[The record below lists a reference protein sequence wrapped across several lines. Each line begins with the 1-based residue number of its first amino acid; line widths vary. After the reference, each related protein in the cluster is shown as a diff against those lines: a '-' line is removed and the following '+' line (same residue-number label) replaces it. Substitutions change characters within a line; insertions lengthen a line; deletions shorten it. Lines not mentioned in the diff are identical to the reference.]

1 MDRFVAFNLMV
12 AVPDST
18 TLTGTTQ
25 SAISASLP
33 ALPALTILW
42 HPDPSRVGAMLL
54 LSETGRGR
62 THQLARLSPL
72 FPHYAEVTAPL
83 GDPFMSRQPCLEFEV
98 TGRSLELRPLGG
110 AVPIALGGKPLDER
124 VVLDEGALAQ
134 GAVLT
139 LGRRIALCIH
149 LAVLPS
155 KQLQDLGFVGHS
167 DVMNAV
173 RTSIL
178 SVADLSKP
186 VLIRGETGTGKELV
200 ANAIVANGARKN
212 KPFVAFNIAALPP
225 QLAAAEIFGH
235 EKGAFTDAARE
246 RNGYFHQADGG
257 TLFLDEIGLA
267 PPDVQ
272 SALLR
277 VLETGQVQRLG
288 GNVARHVDVRV
299 LAATD
304 SDLLERPE
312 RGQAFSPALLHRLSN
327 ATIRLPALRERPQD
341 LGLLLLHFLRDVLAE
356 THELGRLET
365 PMGAKR
371 TWLDARLFVELA
383 DCPWPGNVRQL
394 RNFATELAIHSRG
407 KPTAQVTP
415 ALASMLG
422 RSDPPPQITAAASD
436 PVDHDRIAEALARND
451 FQPARAARALRVSR
465 NTIYEHMRKDPNL
478 GLLSR
483 LSAEEFHR
491 HIEDC
496 DGDLREV
503 ARRLQ
508 VSYRAVQLRFGKG

>member
-1 MDRFVAFNLMV
+1 MSEDAE
-12 AVPDST
+12 ST

-25 SAISASLP
+25 SIVAASLP

-54 LSETGRGR
+54 LNEAGRGR
-62 THQLARLSPL
+62 THRLSRL
-72 FPHYAEVTAPL
+72 STVFPHYTEGPVSL
-83 GDPFMSRQPCLEFEV
+83 GDPFVSREPCLEFEV
-98 TGRSLELRPLGG
+98 TGRSLKLRPLGG
-110 AVPIALGGKPLDER
+110 SLPIAVAGELLDETAVLDER
-124 VVLDEGALAQ
+124 AVAQ
-134 GAVLT
+134 GTVLT

-149 LAVLPS
+149 LAAPPS
-155 KQLQDLGFVGHS
+155 KELQDLGFVGHS

-200 ANAIVANGARKN
+200 ANAIVANGPRRN
-212 KPFVAFNIAALPP
+212 NPFVPVNIAALPP
-225 QLAAAEIFGH
+225 QLVAAAIFGH

-246 RNGYFHQADGG
+246 RNGYFHAADGG

-277 VLETGQVQRLG
+277 VLETGQVERLG
-288 GNVARHVDVRV
+288 GNIARHVDVRV

-304 SDLLERPE
+304 SDLLERPG
-312 RGQAFSPALLHRLSN
+312 RGQAFSPALLHRLSGT
-327 ATIRLPALRERPQD
+327 TIRVPALRERPQD
-341 LGLLLLHFLRDVLAE
+341 LGVLLLHFLRDVLAE

-365 PMGAKR
+365 PMEAKR
-371 TWLDARLFVELA
+371 TWLDARLFARLA
-383 DCPWPGNVRQL
+383 ACPWPGNVRQL

-407 KPTAQVTP
+407 SATAQVTP
-415 ALASMLG
+415 ALLSMLG
-422 RSDPPPQITAAASD
+422 GRDPSPQIAAPSG
-436 PVDHDRIAEALARND
+436 PIGHHQIAEALARND
-451 FQPARAARALRVSR
+451 FQPARAARALHVSR

-478 GLLSR
+478 GMLSR
-483 LSAEEFHR
+483 LSDKEFNR
-491 HIEDC
+491 HVEDC
-496 DGDLREV
+496 GGDLHEV

-508 VSYRAVQLRFGKG
+508 VSYRAVQLRFGKN

>member
-1 MDRFVAFNLMV
+1 
-12 AVPDST
+12 
-18 TLTGTTQ
+18 
-25 SAISASLP
+25 
-33 ALPALTILW
+33 
-42 HPDPSRVGAMLL
+42 
-54 LSETGRGR
+54 
-62 THQLARLSPL
+62 
-72 FPHYAEVTAPL
+72 
-83 GDPFMSRQPCLEFEV
+83 
-98 TGRSLELRPLGG
+98 
-110 AVPIALGGKPLDER
+110 LDEA
-124 VVLDEGALAQ
+124 VVLDEGELAQ

-149 LAVLPS
+149 LAVPPS
-155 KQLQDLGFVGHS
+155 KRLQDLGFVGHS
-167 DVMNAV
+167 DLMNAV

-200 ANAIVANGARKN
+200 ASAIVANGARKN
-212 KPFVAFNIAALPP
+212 KPFVPVNIAALPP
-225 QLAAAEIFGH
+225 QLVAAEIFGH
-235 EKGAFTDAARE
+235 EESAFTDAARE
-246 RNGYFHQADGG
+246 RNGYFHAANGG

-288 GNVARHVDVRV
+288 GSVARHVDARV

-312 RGQAFSPALLHRLSN
+312 HGQAFSPALLHRLSG
-327 ATIRLPALRERPQD
+327 TTMRLPALRDRPQD
-341 LGLLLLHFLRDVLAE
+341 LGMLLLHFLRDVLAE

-365 PMGAKR
+365 PMEAKR

-383 DCPWPGNVRQL
+383 PCPWPGNVRQL

-407 KPTAQVTP
+407 NATAQVTP
-415 ALASMLG
+415 ALVSILG
-422 RSDPPPQITAAASD
+422 RRDPPPQIAAPSA
-436 PVDHDRIAEALARND
+436 PIGHDRIAEALARND
-451 FQPARAARALRVSR
+451 FQPARAARALHISR

-478 GLLSR
+478 GMLSR
-483 LSAEEFHR
+483 LSDREFNR
-491 HIEDC
+491 HVEDC
-496 DGDLREV
+496 GGDLHEV

-508 VSYRAVQLRFGKG
+508 VSYRAVQLRFGKN

>member
-1 MDRFVAFNLMV
+1 MDEA
-12 AVPDST
+12 
-18 TLTGTTQ
+18 
-25 SAISASLP
+25 
-33 ALPALTILW
+33 
-42 HPDPSRVGAMLL
+42 
-54 LSETGRGR
+54 
-62 THQLARLSPL
+62 
-72 FPHYAEVTAPL
+72 
-83 GDPFMSRQPCLEFEV
+83 
-98 TGRSLELRPLGG
+98 
-110 AVPIALGGKPLDER
+110 
-124 VVLDEGALAQ
+124 VVLDEGELAQ

-149 LAVLPS
+149 LAVPPS
-155 KQLQDLGFVGHS
+155 KRLQDLGFVGHS
-167 DVMNAV
+167 DLMNAV

-200 ANAIVANGARKN
+200 ASAIVANGARKN
-212 KPFVAFNIAALPP
+212 KPFVPVNIAALPP
-225 QLAAAEIFGH
+225 QLVAAEIFGH
-235 EKGAFTDAARE
+235 EESAFTDAARE
-246 RNGYFHQADGG
+246 RNGYFHAANGG

-288 GNVARHVDVRV
+288 GSVARHVDARV

-312 RGQAFSPALLHRLSN
+312 HGQAFSPALLHRLSG
-327 ATIRLPALRERPQD
+327 TTMRLPALRDRPQD
-341 LGLLLLHFLRDVLAE
+341 LGMLLLHFLRDVLAE

-365 PMGAKR
+365 PMEAKR

-383 DCPWPGNVRQL
+383 PCPWPGNVRQL

-407 KPTAQVTP
+407 NATAQVTP
-415 ALASMLG
+415 ALVSILG
-422 RSDPPPQITAAASD
+422 RRDPPPQIAAPSD
-436 PVDHDRIAEALARND
+436 PIGHDRIAEALARND
-451 FQPARAARALRVSR
+451 FQPARAARALHISR

-478 GLLSR
+478 GMLSR
-483 LSAEEFHR
+483 LSDREFNR
-491 HIEDC
+491 HVEDC
-496 DGDLREV
+496 GGDLHEV

-508 VSYRAVQLRFGKG
+508 VSYRAVQLRFGKN

>member
-1 MDRFVAFNLMV
+1 MV

-33 ALPALTILW
+33 AVPALTILW
-42 HPDPSRVGAMLL
+42 HPDPRRVGAMLL
-54 LSETGRGR
+54 LSEVGRGR
-62 THQLARLSPL
+62 THQLSRSSPV
-72 FPHYAEVTAPL
+72 FPHYAEMHAPL
-83 GDPFMSRQPCLEFEV
+83 DDPFLSRQPCLELEV
-98 TGRSLELRPLGG
+98 TNRSLKLRPPGG
-110 AVPIALGGKPLDER
+110 AQPIALGGELLDQP
-124 VVLDEGALAQ
+124 VVLDEGDLMR

-149 LAVLPS
+149 LAVPPS

-178 SVADLSKP
+178 AVADLNRP

-200 ANAIVANGARKN
+200 ANAIVANGPRKN
-212 KPFVAFNIAALPP
+212 KPFLAVNIAALPR
-225 QLAAAEIFGH
+225 QLVAAEIFGH
-235 EKGAFTDAARE
+235 EKGAFTDAVRE
-246 RNGYFHQADGG
+246 RNGYFHEADGG

-272 SALLR
+272 STLLR

-288 GNVARHVDVRV
+288 GNVTRRVDVRV

-312 RGQAFSPALLHRLSN
+312 HGQAFSPALLHRLSN
-327 ATIRLPALRERPQD
+327 GTIRLPPLRERPQD
-341 LGLLLLHFLRDVLAE
+341 LGVLLLHLLRDVLAE
-356 THELGRLET
+356 TRELGRLET
-365 PMGAKR
+365 PMDAKR

-383 DCPWPGNVRQL
+383 ACPWPGNVRQL

-407 KPTAQVTP
+407 SATAQVTP
-415 ALASMLG
+415 ALLSMLG
-422 RSDPPPQITAAASD
+422 GRDPSPQIAAPSA
-436 PVDHDRIAEALARND
+436 PIDHDQIAEALARND
-451 FQPARAARALRVSR
+451 FQPARAARALHVSR

-478 GLLSR
+478 GMLSR
-483 LSAEEFHR
+483 LSDKEFNR
-491 HIEDC
+491 HVEDC
-496 DGDLREV
+496 GGDLHEV

-508 VSYRAVQLRFGKG
+508 VSYRAVQLRFGKN

>member
-1 MDRFVAFNLMV
+1 M
-12 AVPDST
+12 
-18 TLTGTTQ
+18 
-25 SAISASLP
+25 
-33 ALPALTILW
+33 
-42 HPDPSRVGAMLL
+42 H
-54 LSETGRGR
+54 
-62 THQLARLSPL
+62 
-72 FPHYAEVTAPL
+72 APL
-83 GDPFMSRQPCLEFEV
+83 DDPFLSRQPCLELEV
-98 TGRSLELRPLGG
+98 TNRSLKLRPLGD
-110 AVPIALGGKPLDER
+110 AQPIALGGELLDEP
-124 VVLDEGALAQ
+124 VVLDEGDLMR

-149 LAVLPS
+149 LAVPPS
-155 KQLQDLGFVGHS
+155 KQVQDLGFVGHS

-178 SVADLSKP
+178 AVADLSKP

-200 ANAIVANGARKN
+200 ANAIVVNGPRKN
-212 KPFVAFNIAALPP
+212 KPFVPVNIAALPP
-225 QLAAAEIFGH
+225 QLVAAEIFGH

-246 RNGYFHQADGG
+246 RNGLFQEADGG

-288 GNVARHVDVRV
+288 GNVARRVDVRV

-312 RGQAFSPALLHRLSN
+312 HGQAFSPALRHRLSN

-341 LGLLLLHFLRDVLAE
+341 LGLLLLHFLKDVLAE
-356 THELGRLET
+356 TRELGRLET
-365 PMGAKR
+365 PAEA
-371 TWLDARLFVELA
+371 TWLDARVFVDLA
-383 DCPWPGNVRQL
+383 ASPWPGNVRQL
-394 RNFATELAIHSRG
+394 RNFATELAINSRG
-407 KPTAQVTP
+407 NAAAQVTP
-415 ALASMLG
+415 ALLSMLG
-422 RSDPPPQITAAASD
+422 NDPPSPQMATSSD

>member
-1 MDRFVAFNLMV
+1 MD
-12 AVPDST
+12 
-18 TLTGTTQ
+18 
-25 SAISASLP
+25 
-33 ALPALTILW
+33 
-42 HPDPSRVGAMLL
+42 
-54 LSETGRGR
+54 
-62 THQLARLSPL
+62 
-72 FPHYAEVTAPL
+72 APL
-83 GDPFMSRQPCLEFEV
+83 DDPFLSRQPCLELEV
-98 TGRSLELRPLGG
+98 TNRSLKLRPLGG
-110 AVPIALGGKPLDER
+110 AQPIALGGELLDEP
-124 VVLDEGALAQ
+124 VVLDEGDLMR

-149 LAVLPS
+149 LAVPPS

-173 RTSIL
+173 RTSTL

-212 KPFVAFNIAALPP
+212 KPFVPVNIAALPP
-225 QLAAAEIFGH
+225 QLVAAEIFGH

-246 RNGYFHQADGG
+246 RNGYFHAADGG

-312 RGQAFSPALLHRLSN
+312 RGQAFSPALLHRLSS

-365 PMGAKR
+365 PIEAKR
-371 TWLDARLFVELA
+371 TWLDARIFAQLA
-383 DCPWPGNVRQL
+383 ASPWPGNVRQL
-394 RNFATELAIHSRG
+394 RNFATELAISSRG
-407 KPTAQVTP
+407 NAAAQVTP
-415 ALASMLG
+415 ALLSMLG
-422 RSDPPPQITAAASD
+422 NDAPSPQMATSSD

>member
-1 MDRFVAFNLMV
+1 MDEA
-12 AVPDST
+12 
-18 TLTGTTQ
+18 
-25 SAISASLP
+25 
-33 ALPALTILW
+33 
-42 HPDPSRVGAMLL
+42 
-54 LSETGRGR
+54 
-62 THQLARLSPL
+62 
-72 FPHYAEVTAPL
+72 
-83 GDPFMSRQPCLEFEV
+83 
-98 TGRSLELRPLGG
+98 
-110 AVPIALGGKPLDER
+110 
-124 VVLDEGALAQ
+124 VVLDEGELAQ

-149 LAVLPS
+149 LAVPPS
-155 KQLQDLGFVGHS
+155 KRLQDLGFVGHS
-167 DVMNAV
+167 DLMNAV

-200 ANAIVANGARKN
+200 ASAIVANGARKN
-212 KPFVAFNIAALPP
+212 KPFVPVNIAALPP
-225 QLAAAEIFGH
+225 QLVAAEIFGH
-235 EKGAFTDAARE
+235 EESAFTDAARE
-246 RNGYFHQADGG
+246 RNGYFHAANGG

-288 GNVARHVDVRV
+288 GSVARHVDARV

-312 RGQAFSPALLHRLSN
+312 HGQAFSPALLHRLSG
-327 ATIRLPALRERPQD
+327 TTMRLPALRDRPQD
-341 LGLLLLHFLRDVLAE
+341 LGMLLLHFLRDVLAE

-365 PMGAKR
+365 PMEAKR

-383 DCPWPGNVRQL
+383 PCPWPGNVRQL

-407 KPTAQVTP
+407 NATAQVTP
-415 ALASMLG
+415 ALVSILG
-422 RSDPPPQITAAASD
+422 RRDPPPQIAAPSA
-436 PVDHDRIAEALARND
+436 PIGHDRIAEALARND
-451 FQPARAARALRVSR
+451 FQPARAARALHISR

-478 GLLSR
+478 GMLSR
-483 LSAEEFHR
+483 LSDREFNR
-491 HIEDC
+491 HVEDC
-496 DGDLREV
+496 GGDLHEV

-508 VSYRAVQLRFGKG
+508 VSYRAVQLRFGKN